1 MIDAPET
8 SESDE
13 ASGDRAA
20 HVAELR
26 RRVRAGE
33 YRVDPVQVADA
44 LLRRLSTAG
53 RGREAHHED
62 RGAADAAGGAGLIAA

>member
-62 RGAADAAGGAGLIAA
+62 RGAADAAGAGLIAA